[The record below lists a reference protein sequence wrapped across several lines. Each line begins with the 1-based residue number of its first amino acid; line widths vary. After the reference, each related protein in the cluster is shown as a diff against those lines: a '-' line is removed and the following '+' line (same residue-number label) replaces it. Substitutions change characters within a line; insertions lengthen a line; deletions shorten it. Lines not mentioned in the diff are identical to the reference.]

1 MGVFVDVYVF
11 YWVFVFFVEYFICF
25 IIDDI
30 IFEIWNRGN
39 DFDIFYDVFVD
50 GCMVGVFD
58 FFDVGGYVDEV
69 SVWIVGDF
77 EFF

>member
-50 GCMVGVFD
+50 GRMVGVFD
-58 FFDVGGYVDEV
+58 FFDVGGYVDKV

>member
-50 GCMVGVFD
+50 GRMVGVFD